1 MIGLTVLGASD
12 YVLCKSNSCAYL
24 LAFGI
29 GSLII
34 GLIDIGLNFG
44 SGIPLM
50 MVFQLFMA
58 LYGTVQILVP
68 YPDPR
73 MCPLIP
79 STVAFIVA
87 IGSATIVKRWEEF
100 PNATFTFDC
109 TDRSIGF
116 YADLE
121 FDCQIFHLC
130 DAAGR
135 RIPYMC
141 DKMTAFN
148 QKFRVCDW
156 AYNVDCETAPD
167 WYYLNDLTYEAP
179 PPKANY

>member
-1 MIGLTVLGASD
+1 MPKGNSGISSVLIFFWSVIGPYWIRVGLKNLKRIRGHKMGLSLRAIMMLSLTVLQNVIGRPSWEWND
-12 YVLCKSNSCAYL
+12 E
-24 LAFGI
+24 
-29 GSLII
+29 GSL
-34 GLIDIGLNFG
+34 
-44 SGIPLM
+44 S
-50 MVFQLFMA
+50 
-58 LYGTVQILVP
+58 
-68 YPDPR
+68 
-73 MCPLIP
+73 P
-79 STVAFIVA
+79 ST
-87 IGSATIVKRWEEF
+87 SHHRVKRWEEF

-135 RIPYMC
+135 RVPYMC

-148 QKFRVCDW
+148 QKYRVCDW
-156 AYNVDCETAPD
+156 AYNVDCETSPD

-179 PPKANY
+179 PPKVEY